1 MPGRGWSL
9 KILREKREMVEFGAT
24 EILGLFSPFQ
34 KSLSF
39 FIPELD
45 PFSASM
51 EMARS
56 RWE

>member
-1 MPGRGWSL
+1 M
-9 KILREKREMVEFGAT
+9 ILREKREMVEFGAT

-34 KSLSF
+34 KSLSS